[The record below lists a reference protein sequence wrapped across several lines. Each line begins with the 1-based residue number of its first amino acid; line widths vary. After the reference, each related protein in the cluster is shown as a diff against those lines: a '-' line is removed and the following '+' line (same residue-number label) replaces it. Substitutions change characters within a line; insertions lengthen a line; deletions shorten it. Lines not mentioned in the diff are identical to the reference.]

1 MKTITY
7 TQLRSELSSTLDLL
21 RSGESITVVQRGK
34 PDIVISGIA
43 EVAPSA
49 PQEAV
54 QQEPSKASLLARS
67 FVDNI
72 SPETLEGI
80 AKFTQHMDTL
90 RNSSETHRKL
100 AMIADSFSEQTKAI
114 TSSPEFQ
121 KALAVVEAAEQ
132 GALSF
137 QKALE
142 RTQTRHADII
152 KKLEDK

>member
-7 TQLRSELSSTLDLL
+7 TQLRSELSSSLDLL

-34 PDIVISGIA
+34 PNVVISGTA
-43 EVAPSA
+43 EVVVSEPPKAG
-49 PQEAV
+49 
-54 QQEPSKASLLARS
+54 QQDASKTRLLS
-67 FVDNI
+67 ELFLDNI

-80 AKFTQHMDTL
+80 AKFTHHMDTL
-90 RNSSETHRKL
+90 LNSDETQRKL
-100 AMIADSFSEQTKAI
+100 AKIADIFSEQTKAI
-114 TSSPEFQ
+114 TSSPDFK
-121 KALAVVEAAEQ
+121 KALEVVEAAQ
-132 GALSF
+132 NGALSF

>member
-7 TQLRSELSSTLDLL
+7 TQLRSDLSSTLDLL

-34 PDIVISGIA
+34 PNVVISGMA
-43 EVAPSA
+43 EVAPNA
-49 PQEAV
+49 YQEAA
-54 QQEPSKASLLARS
+54 QQEPSKSSLLARS
-67 FVDNI
+67 IVDNI

-80 AKFTQHMDTL
+80 ARLTKHMDTL
-90 RNSSETHRKL
+90 RNSSETHRRL
-100 AMIADSFSEQTKAI
+100 AMISDSFSEQTRGI
-114 TSSPEFQ
+114 TSSPEF
-121 KALAVVEAAEQ
+121 KKVLAVMEAAQQ